1 MLTFEIKHQEQYSR
15 GELLL
20 RSFFGWLYIVIPH
33 YFLLLFYS
41 LWHALLSFAA
51 WFVILFT
58 GKTPEWFYTATLN
71 LMRWSTRLTARMF
84 NLSDGYPSFGPNGTD
99 DATTVDFPLIHIG
112 RGQLIIRTLFGVIMI
127 IPHIFCIYFR
137 MIGLLFVNIISWFA
151 VLFTGKM
158 PAGMHEFS
166 VATLRWGMRLSLY
179 INFLSEGYPPFNGK
193 P

>member
-20 RSFFGWLYIVIPH
+20 RSFFGWLYIGIPH
-33 YFLLLFYS
+33 YFLLFFFS
-41 LWHALLSFAA
+41 LWHALLSIVA

-58 GKTPEWFYTATLN
+58 GKTPDWFYTTTLN

-99 DATTVDFPLIHIG
+99 EATTVDFPLIHIG
-112 RGQLIIRTLFGVIMI
+112 RGQLIIRTLFGIIMM
-127 IPHIFCIYFR
+127 IPHVFCLYFR
-137 MIGLLFVNIISWFA
+137 MIGLIFVNLISWFA
-151 VLFTGKM
+151 VLFTGKL
-158 PAGMHEFS
+158 PVGMHEFT
-166 VATLRWGMRLSLY
+166 VRTLRWGMRLSLY
-179 INFLSEGYPPFNGK
+179 MNFLSEGYPPFNGK

>member
-151 VLFTGKM
+151 VLFTGKI
-158 PAGMHEFS
+158 PAGMHEFT
-166 VATLRWGMRLSLY
+166 VGTLRWGMRLSLY

>member
-20 RSFFGWLYIVIPH
+20 RSFFGWLYMVIPH

-41 LWHALLSFAA
+41 LWHALLSIAA

-58 GKTPEWFYTATLN
+58 GKTPDWFYTTTLN

-99 DATTVDFPLIHIG
+99 EATTVDFPLIHIG
-112 RGQLIIRTLFGVIMI
+112 RGQLIIRTLFGVIMM
-127 IPHIFCIYFR
+127 IPHVFCLYFR
-137 MIGLLFVNIISWFA
+137 MIGLIFVNLISWFA

-158 PAGMHEFS
+158 PVGMHEFT
-166 VATLRWGMRLSLY
+166 VRTLRWGMRLSLY